1 MKSIS
6 ETQSRSDV
14 QKECPRDRRG
24 ENKRTFHNTVIGDK
38 ELPREKTE
46 EEIEI
51 HAISSVHQKKKKNKK
66 KSDQKTL
73 HADGTD
79 NSSASVVPQV
89 CVQCSVPVG
98 DVDSSL
104 KEETLCKQCQNGKTD
119 CGSSDSKEPVVEI
132 MSSIEPEVISR
143 ER

>member
-6 ETQSRSDV
+6 ETQSKSDV

-24 ENKRTFHNTVIGDK
+24 ENKRTFHNTIIGDK
-38 ELPREKTE
+38 ELSKEKTE

-73 HADGTD
+73 HTDGT
-79 NSSASVVPQV
+79 AVLLLYHKFV
-89 CVQCSVPVG
+89 CNAVFR
-98 DVDSSL
+98 L
-104 KEETLCKQCQNGKTD
+104 E
-119 CGSSDSKEPVVEI
+119 
-132 MSSIEPEVISR
+132 M
-143 ER
+143 